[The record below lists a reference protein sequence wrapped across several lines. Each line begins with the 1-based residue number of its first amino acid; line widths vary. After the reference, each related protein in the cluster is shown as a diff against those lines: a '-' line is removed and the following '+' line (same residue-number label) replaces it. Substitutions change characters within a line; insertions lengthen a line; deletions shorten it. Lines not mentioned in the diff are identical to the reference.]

1 MDLIGPQPDLKK
13 PVNTVDS
20 GQSDAGVV
28 SIRPAGSVAD
38 AQNSDLA
45 PLLRLLDAATPETRA
60 LLIRMLGSMLQHFHA
75 QVSPT
80 NPLQPQASPEA

>member
-45 PLLRLLDAATPETRA
+45 PLLRLLDAATPETRT
-60 LLIRMLGSMLQHFHA
+60 LLIRMLGTMLQHFQA
-75 QVSPT
+75 RVSSDK
-80 NPLQPQASPEA
+80 PLTPK

>member
-1 MDLIGPQPDLKK
+1 MYLIGPQLDFKT
-13 PVNTVDS
+13 PVKTVDS
-20 GQSDAGVV
+20 GNSDAGVV
-28 SIRPAGSVAD
+28 SIRPVGSVAD
-38 AQNSDLA
+38 AQGGDLA
-45 PLLRLLDAATPETRA
+45 PLLRSLDAATPETRA